1 MRYTTKPFSIKLHL
15 TIKAKEVEMKKIL
28 FILLLLSTQLS
39 FGQLGDLKTQEVS
52 IDGKVYTAIISK
64 YDTILLAD
72 LDYTDITITAPR
84 EFADYDEM
92 RRYYRFKRYAKIV
105 FPYAMRAVKTYHDVK
120 DTTLEMS
127 NRESRRHVRDLQNQL
142 EEELKETLKD
152 LTKQQGYI
160 LTKMIEKELEGPIYD
175 IIKDFKNGFSA
186 TYWNTLGMFY
196 GYDLKEG
203 YIEGK
208 DDILDMV
215 LEDYKMNYI
224 RD

>member
-1 MRYTTKPFSIKLHL
+1 MKKCILQEGKEFRMR
-15 TIKAKEVEMKKIL
+15 KIL
-28 FILLLLSTQLS
+28 FISLLFLTQIS
-39 FGQLGDLKTQEVS
+39 IAQLGDLTTQEVS
-52 IDGKVYTAIISK
+52 INGKVYTAIISK

-127 NRESRRHVRDLQNQL
+127 NRESRRHVRKLQNQL

-160 LTKMIEKELEGPIYD
+160 LTKMIEKELDVPIYD
-175 IIKDFKNGFSA
+175 IVKDFKNGFTA
-186 TYWNTLGMFY
+186 TYWNTFGKFY

-203 YIEGK
+203 YIEGN

>member
-1 MRYTTKPFSIKLHL
+1 MR
-15 TIKAKEVEMKKIL
+15 KIL
-28 FILLLLSTQLS
+28 FISLLFLTQIS
-39 FGQLGDLKTQEVS
+39 IAQLGDLTTQEVS
-52 IDGKVYTAIISK
+52 INGKVYTAIISK

-84 EFADYDEM
+84 EFEDYDEM

-105 FPYAMRAVKTYHDVK
+105 FPYAMSAVKTYHDVK

-127 NRESRRHVRDLQNQL
+127 NRESRRHVRELQNQL
-142 EEELKETLKD
+142 EDELKETLKD

-160 LTKMIEKELEGPIYD
+160 LTKMIEKELDVPIYD
-175 IIKDFKNGFSA
+175 IVKDFKNGFTA
-186 TYWNTLGMFY
+186 TYWNTLGKFY

-203 YIEGK
+203 YIKG
-208 DDILDMV
+208 DDEILDMV